1 MDGFDHILNWKLKEG
16 SHPFPGK
23 DGGTCINEAAL
34 VAAGFEYR
42 PIRRVEDMPKCF
54 SRPICRLAMQLN
66 DMANDAE
73 RQQLLPFVTKLACA
87 DTSQVERKRA
97 AYIALR
103 TQGPS
108 TFQEAIET
116 LRGALA
122 IGRQAEALAPDA
134 AKTSGNWWANTWSPL
149 TPMEVA
155 AEILPATLAG
165 GWRGELWNRRRT
177 ARISWRC
184 SPPPPSPTT
193 RAGWTPPWAWFATLP
208 KSAGSRPN

>member
-42 PIRRVEDMPKCF
+42 PVRRVEDMPKCF

-73 RQQLLPFVTKLACA
+73 RQQLLPFVTQLACA
-87 DTSQVERKRA
+87 DTSQVERERA

-108 TFQEAIET
+108 TFQQGIET
-116 LRGALA
+116 LGGALA

-134 AKTSGNWWANTWSPL
+134 AKTRMEAVQARAA
-149 TPMEVA
+149 TPTSVSDTLFFSKIKSWLVPTKQTEA
-155 AEILPATLAG
+155 AG
-165 GWRGELWNRRRT
+165 
-177 ARISWRC
+177 
-184 SPPPPSPTT
+184 
-193 RAGWTPPWAWFATLP
+193 
-208 KSAGSRPN
+208 